1 MIMEA
6 ASAEPIILK
15 TDLFG
20 ACYEGLMKATRSS
33 SRTYHEN
40 KSGTVERREQVDIH
54 GIKLWAKAN
63 LPAISHL
70 RGILLLE
77 GDLLTV
83 DEFLAKM
90 DIWLKLIDLEEHPL
104 I

>member
-1 MIMEA
+1 
-6 ASAEPIILK
+6 
-15 TDLFG
+15 
-20 ACYEGLMKATRSS
+20 MKATRRST
-33 SRTYHEN
+33 RTYNEN
-40 KSGTVERREQVDIH
+40 ESGNVERSEQVDIH
-54 GIKLWAKAN
+54 RIKLWAKAN

-90 DIWLKLIDLEEHPL
+90 DIWLKLIDLEERL
-104 I
+104 SSKY